1 MFSILFNCTGPTTL
15 VSDTLLALA
24 AQSDRNFELQLLDP
38 SPPARMTAQ
47 LLDLNVTDHLSG
59 DFRIELTAFDI
70 PLAHWLSTFAAHT
83 ADGIER
89 VTACAARQPIGW
101 RHWGRE
107 VGFEPT
113 GPVETDSGDVT
124 VAQAASRTGAQP
136 HVDEFTLLRRYV
148 S

>member
-1 MFSILFNCTGPTTL
+1 L

-38 SPPARMTAQ
+38 SAPTRMTAQ
-47 LLDLNVTDHLSG
+47 LLNLNVTDHLSG
-59 DFRIELTAFDI
+59 DFRIEITAFDI

-83 ADGIER
+83 ADGIGS
-89 VTACAARQPIGW
+89 VTGCAARQPIGW
-101 RHWGRE
+101 RQWGRD

-113 GPVETDSGDVT
+113 GPVQTDSGDLT
-124 VAQAASRTGAQP
+124 IAQAAGGTGAQR

>member
-1 MFSILFNCTGPTTL
+1 MFSILLNCTGPTTL
-15 VSDTLLALA
+15 LSDTLLALA

-38 SPPARMTAQ
+38 SAPARTTAQ

-83 ADGIER
+83 ADPVGS
-89 VTACAARQPIGW
+89 VSACAARQPIGW
-101 RHWGRE
+101 RQWRRE

-113 GPVETDSGDVT
+113 GLVETDSGDVT
-124 VAQAASRTGAQP
+124 VAQATGRNGARR

-148 S
+148 G